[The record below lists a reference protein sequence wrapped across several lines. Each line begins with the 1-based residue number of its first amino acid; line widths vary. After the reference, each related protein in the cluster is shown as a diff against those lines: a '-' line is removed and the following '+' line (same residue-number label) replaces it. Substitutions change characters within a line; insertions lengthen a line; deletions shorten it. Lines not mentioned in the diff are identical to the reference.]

1 MNNNFGGD
9 WTSQKIEIVASYTQA
24 YLKVMKNQPFKLIY
38 FDGFAGSGEI
48 EQDEEVI
55 QGAALRILA
64 IDDPKPFDLYYFVE
78 LITKYAN
85 NLDAQIKLKYPQ
97 RRCVVKSEDCNV
109 KIKDM
114 ADYLRKPSNKMTKVL
129 AFIDPKGMQVKW
141 ESLEVLKDLGIDM
154 WILVPLGMGVTRLL
168 KKDGNI
174 EDAWVKRL
182 QVFLGM
188 SEDEIRDYFYTDDR
202 MNLFG
207 EVVSGQRLDN
217 TIVRAAKLYQLR
229 LKTIFKYVSQPFVM
243 RNSKNSPMY
252 HFYLATN
259 NTTAIKIA
267 NDVIKPKFK

>member
-9 WTSQKIEIVASYTQA
+9 WTSQKIEIVISYTQA
-24 YLKVMKNQPFKLIY
+24 YLTVMKNQPFKLIY

-48 EQDEEVI
+48 EKKEAII

-64 IDDPKPFDLYYFVE
+64 IDEPKPFNLYYFVE
-78 LITKYAN
+78 LEKKYAD
-85 NLDAQIKLKYPQ
+85 NLETLIKSRYPQ
-97 RRCVVKSEDCNV
+97 RKFIVKSEDCNV

-114 ADYLRKPSNKMTKVL
+114 ADYLRKPANKFTRVL

-141 ESLEVLKDLGIDM
+141 ESLEILKDLGIDM

-174 EDAWVKRL
+174 DDTWVARL
-182 QVFLGM
+182 QIFLGI
-188 SEDEIRDYFYTDDR
+188 SESEIRSYFYASDTL
-202 MNLFG
+202 NLFG
-207 EVVSGQRLDN
+207 ELEGGKRLNN
-217 TIVRAAKLYQLR
+217 TILKAAKLYRER
-229 LKTIFKYVSQPFVM
+229 LNTIFKYVSQPFVM